1 MCGFC
6 RQPDLKRAALCD
18 IGLHL
23 HYDPVR
29 GLPDDPVCAGVRVKF
44 SAKVLVL
51 WFLAVLLFIFAGII
65 YSIFRSRFRLFRYMT
80 AVVSVGYILL
90 SLSHVDAGI
99 AAYNISGAADQ
110 NDIDI
115 YYLTDMLSQDAAP
128 QISSLIDPE
137 KVDDDTRMYLTVYFE
152 NMRGTILNQA
162 SGNGIFAA

>member
-1 MCGFC
+1 
-6 RQPDLKRAALCD
+6 
-18 IGLHL
+18 
-23 HYDPVR
+23 
-29 GLPDDPVCAGVRVKF
+29 
-44 SAKVLVL
+44 
-51 WFLAVLLFIFAGII
+51 
-65 YSIFRSRFRLFRYMT
+65 MT

-152 NMRGTILNQA
+152 NMRGENLESGFRKWNFSRHEALKA
-162 SGNGIFAA
+162 SEDWIFGKIYG